1 MDYLF
6 SSVVGKYRYGRMKYE
21 LKKYYDNMG
30 FIYNHLEDI
39 GIDKKKINKIMK
51 LFIKF
56 PKLMSASPQT
66 LLFFFIE
73 YFI

>member
-1 MDYLF
+1 MENVLA
-6 SSVVGKYRYGRMKYE
+6 SVLGRYRYGRIKYE
-21 LKKYYDNMG
+21 MNKCYDNMS
-30 FIYNHLEDI
+30 FVYNHLEDL

-56 PKLMSASPQT
+56 PKLMSMSAPT
-66 LLFFFIE
+66 LLFFLLE

>member
-51 LFIKF
+51 LFKV
-56 PKLMSASPQT
+56 S
-66 LLFFFIE
+66 
-73 YFI
+73 